1 MRIMAIDP
9 GTSRHGVAASD
20 PLGMI
25 ATPLPFLPASGKGG
39 GIDGLVAAA
48 LQMEASLVLV
58 GYPLNMDG
66 TVGFRAKAAERIA
79 DALRERLPMEVV
91 LVDERLSSFEA
102 EELLHEAGRDTRKQK
117 GRIDSAAAAVMLQH
131 YLDRNG

>member
-9 GTSRHGVAASD
+9 GTARHGVAASD
-20 PLGMI
+20 TLGMI

-39 GIDGLVAAA
+39 GIDALVAAA
-48 LQMEASLVLV
+48 VAMEASLILV

-66 TVGFRAKAAERIA
+66 TVGPRAKAAERLAEELRQRIA
-79 DALRERLPMEVV
+79 VEVRLS
-91 LVDERLSSFEA
+91 DERLSSVEA
-102 EELLHEAGRDTRKQK
+102 HELLREAGRDVRKQK
-117 GRIDSAAAAVMLQH
+117 GLLDSAAAAVMLQR